1 MGFCLELLRQG
12 HTWLVKTMEH
22 LQRNRKESHSFTAM
36 WHLITV
42 FCGRHLIAVYCSRA
56 DRMNFVGKTLFLCRF
71 KLLCTYVERPWRSIY
86 HTLWYS
92 VRCTT
97 LSPSLRWQC
106 VSLFISRGEGD
117 NTGKGREI
125 EQGSYP
131 APGVS
136 GFASGR
142 R

>member
-1 MGFCLELLRQG
+1 MGFCLELLCQR
-12 HTWLVKTMEH
+12 HTWQVKTMEH
-22 LQRNRKESHSFTAM
+22 LQRNHKESHSFTAM

-42 FCGRHLIAVYCSRA
+42 FCDRLLIAVYCFRA
-56 DRMNFVGKTLFLCRF
+56 DRMNFVGKTLFLCWF
-71 KLLCTYVERPWRSIY
+71 KFWCTYVEWPWRPIY

-92 VRCTT
+92 VCCKT
-97 LSPSLRWQC
+97 LSPSLRWQS
-106 VSLFISRGEGD
+106 VSLFIFRGEGD

-136 GFASGR
+136 SFASGR